1 MLYIFILL
9 DESIPFIKCKKVSL
23 KVSIGTGDF
32 SVDVHVHEYN
42 QYQCKISASDY
53 SQIFLIGIYS
63 GREFGWF

>member
-32 SVDVHVHEYN
+32 SVDINVHEYN
-42 QYQCKISASDY
+42 QYQC
-53 SQIFLIGIYS
+53 
-63 GREFGWF
+63 